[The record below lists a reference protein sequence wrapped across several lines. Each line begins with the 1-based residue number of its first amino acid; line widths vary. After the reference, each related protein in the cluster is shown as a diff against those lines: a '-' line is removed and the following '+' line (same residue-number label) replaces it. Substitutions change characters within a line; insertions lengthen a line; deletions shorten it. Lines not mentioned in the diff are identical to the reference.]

1 MKLIITEN
9 RLYQVIDFYLT
20 KTIKG
25 LEQTTIKHGDVG
37 SYNFSTRVDFKDK
50 SGNSKVIIFFN
61 RHSQGMDVMME
72 DSLYGEIY
80 NIFSLNGFK
89 DIQQHLIQ
97 WFKENF
103 DGLDNIEEIST
114 FDNHEYVY

>member
-9 RLYQVIDFYLT
+9 RLYQVIDSYLT

-25 LEQTTIKHGDVG
+25 LEQTTSKHGG
-37 SYNFSTRVDFKDK
+37 HGRTDFKDK
-50 SGNSKVIIFFN
+50 EGNSKVIIFFN
-61 RHSQGMDVMME
+61 THSQGMDVMME

-80 NIFSLNGFK
+80 NIFSLNGFE

-103 DGLDNIEEIST
+103 DGLEDIEEIST
-114 FDNHEYVY
+114 FDNDEYVY

>member
-9 RLYQVIDFYLT
+9 RLYQVIDSYLT

-25 LEQTTIKHGDVG
+25 LEQTNSKRGGHG
-37 SYNFSTRVDFKDK
+37 RVDFKDK

-114 FDNHEYVY
+114 FDNDEYVY

>member
-9 RLYQVIDFYLT
+9 RLYQVIASYLT

-25 LEQTTIKHGDVG
+25 LEQTTSKRGGHG
-37 SYNFSTRVDFKDK
+37 RVDFKDK

-61 RHSQGMDVMME
+61 RHSQGMDVMIE

-114 FDNHEYVY
+114 FDNDEYVY

>member
-9 RLYQVIDFYLT
+9 RLYQVIDSYLT

-25 LEQTTIKHGDVG
+25 LEQTTSEHGG
-37 SYNFSTRVDFKDK
+37 QGRVDFKDK

-61 RHSQGMDVMME
+61 RHSQSMDGMIE

-80 NIFSLNGFK
+80 NIFSFNGYS

-97 WFKENF
+97 WFQENF
-103 DGLDNIEEIST
+103 DGLGDIVEIST
-114 FDNHEYVY
+114 FDNDEYVY

>member
-9 RLYQVIDFYLT
+9 RLYQVIASYLT

-25 LEQTTIKHGDVG
+25 LEQTTSKHGG
-37 SYNFSTRVDFKDK
+37 HGRVDFKDK

-61 RHSQGMDVMME
+61 RHSQGMDVMIE

-80 NIFSLNGFK
+80 NIFSLNGFE

-114 FDNHEYVY
+114 FDNDEYVY

>member
-9 RLYQVIDFYLT
+9 RLYQVIDSYLT

-25 LEQTTIKHGDVG
+25 LEQTTSKHGG
-37 SYNFSTRVDFKDK
+37 HGRTDFKDK
-50 SGNSKVIIFFN
+50 EGNSKVIIFFN
-61 RHSQGMDVMME
+61 THSQGMDVMME

-80 NIFSLNGFK
+80 NIFSLNGFE

-103 DGLDNIEEIST
+103 DGLEDIEEIST
-114 FDNHEYVY
+114 CDNDEYVY

>member
-9 RLYQVIDFYLT
+9 RLYQVIDSYLT

-25 LEQTTIKHGDVG
+25 LEQTTSKHGG
-37 SYNFSTRVDFKDK
+37 HGRTDFKDK

-61 RHSQGMDVMME
+61 THSQGMDVMME

-80 NIFSLNGFK
+80 NIFSLNGFE

-103 DGLDNIEEIST
+103 DGLEDIEEIST
-114 FDNHEYVY
+114 FDNDEYVY

>member
-9 RLYQVIDFYLT
+9 RLYQVIDSYLT

-25 LEQTTIKHGDVG
+25 LEQTASKHGGVG
-37 SYNFSTRVDFKDK
+37 RVDFKDK

-114 FDNHEYVY
+114 FDNDEYVY